1 MNNQRNLQQI
11 LSIVYEVEGLLLLA
25 QSKGNDTPNEIYD
38 LIKEKLN
45 MISQSFPSK
54 EIISD
59 NYESI
64 NQDSESED
72 ERSHGNLE
80 DDYDEEYSYETED
93 DRSHGNLEDDYDDE
107 YSYESEDER
116 SHGNLEDDYDDEYS
130 YESEEERSHGNLE
143 DDYDNLNY
151 VEPENEHS
159 PVEIEDI
166 DKYTPSEIEADNEDN
181 SIITDYEP
189 IETQIKDE
197 SENDDFIEESDIES
211 IEIVSEDIFESIDSE
226 TEELDDDIIELDDI
240 DSYDDIED
248 DNTVLSEPITIEE
261 KLAIQNTR
269 DLRTAFT
276 INDRFRFKRELFG
289 NKDTELADAL
299 NMISAM
305 SSFAEV
311 QEYFFE
317 DLEWDK
323 DNPEVIDFLKII
335 SNYFNNRN

>member
-38 LIKEKLN
+38 LIQEKLKV
-45 MISQSFPSK
+45 ISQSFSSK

-59 NYESI
+59 NSESI

-80 DDYDEEYSYETED
+80 DDYDDEYSYETED
-93 DRSHGNLEDDYDDE
+93 ERSHGNLEDDYDDE

-116 SHGNLEDDYDDEYS
+116 SHGNLEDDYDD
-130 YESEEERSHGNLE
+130 
-143 DDYDNLNY
+143 LNY

-211 IEIVSEDIFESIDSE
+211 VEIVSEDIFESIDSE

-240 DSYDDIED
+240 DNYDDIED

>member
-93 DRSHGNLEDDYDDE
+93 
-107 YSYESEDER
+107 ER

-197 SENDDFIEESDIES
+197 SENNDFIEESDIES
-211 IEIVSEDIFESIDSE
+211 VEIVSEDIFESIDSE

>member
-38 LIKEKLN
+38 LIQEKLN
-45 MISQSFPSK
+45 VISQSFPSK

-93 DRSHGNLEDDYDDE
+93 ERSHGNLEDDYDDE

-116 SHGNLEDDYDDEYS
+116 SHGTLEDDYDD
-130 YESEEERSHGNLE
+130 
-143 DDYDNLNY
+143 LNY

-211 IEIVSEDIFESIDSE
+211 VEIVSEDIFESIDSE

>member
-38 LIKEKLN
+38 LIQEKLN
-45 MISQSFPSK
+45 VITQSFPSK

-64 NQDSESED
+64 NQDS
-72 ERSHGNLE
+72 
-80 DDYDEEYSYETED
+80 
-93 DRSHGNLEDDYDDE
+93 
-107 YSYESEDER
+107 ESEDER

-197 SENDDFIEESDIES
+197 SENDAFIEESDIES
-211 IEIVSEDIFESIDSE
+211 VEIVSEDIFESIDSE

>member
-80 DDYDEEYSYETED
+80 DDYDDEYSYESED
-93 DRSHGNLEDDYDDE
+93 ERSLGNLEDDYDDE
-107 YSYESEDER
+107 YSYETED
-116 SHGNLEDDYDDEYS
+116 
-130 YESEEERSHGNLE
+130 ERSHGNLE

-211 IEIVSEDIFESIDSE
+211 VEIVSEDIFESIDSE

>member
-38 LIKEKLN
+38 LIQEKLN
-45 MISQSFPSK
+45 VITQSFPSK

-80 DDYDEEYSYETED
+80 DDYDEEYSYET
-93 DRSHGNLEDDYDDE
+93 
-107 YSYESEDER
+107 EDER

-211 IEIVSEDIFESIDSE
+211 VEIVSEDIFESIDSE

>member
-38 LIKEKLN
+38 LIQEKLN
-45 MISQSFPSK
+45 VITQSFPSK

-80 DDYDEEYSYETED
+80 DDYD
-93 DRSHGNLEDDYDDE
+93 DE

-116 SHGNLEDDYDDEYS
+116 SY
-130 YESEEERSHGNLE
+130 GNLE

-159 PVEIEDI
+159 PVAIEDI

-211 IEIVSEDIFESIDSE
+211 AEIVSEDIFESIDSE

>member
-38 LIKEKLN
+38 LIQEKLKV
-45 MISQSFPSK
+45 ISQSFSSK

-59 NYESI
+59 NSESI

-72 ERSHGNLE
+72 E
-80 DDYDEEYSYETED
+80 
-93 DRSHGNLEDDYDDE
+93 RSHGNLEDDYDDE

-116 SHGNLEDDYDDEYS
+116 SHGNLEDDHDD
-130 YESEEERSHGNLE
+130 L
-143 DDYDNLNY
+143 DY
-151 VEPENEHS
+151 VEPENEQS

-166 DKYTPSEIEADNEDN
+166 EKSTPSEIETDNEDN

-197 SENDDFIEESDIES
+197 SENNDFIEESDIES
-211 IEIVSEDIFESIDSE
+211 VEIVSEEIFESIDSE
-226 TEELDDDIIELDDI
+226 TEDLDDDMIELEDV
-240 DSYDDIED
+240 DSYGDIED
-248 DNTVLSEPITIEE
+248 DNPVLSEPITIEE

>member
-11 LSIVYEVEGLLLLA
+11 LGIVYEVEGLLLLA

-38 LIKEKLN
+38 LIQEKLN
-45 MISQSFPSK
+45 VISQSFPSK

-80 DDYDEEYSYETED
+80 DDYDEEYSYET
-93 DRSHGNLEDDYDDE
+93 
-107 YSYESEDER
+107 EDER

-197 SENDDFIEESDIES
+197 SENDDFIGESDIES
-211 IEIVSEDIFESIDSE
+211 VEIVSEDIFESIDSE

>member
-38 LIKEKLN
+38 LIQEKLKV
-45 MISQSFPSK
+45 ISQSFPSK

-93 DRSHGNLEDDYDDE
+93 
-107 YSYESEDER
+107 
-116 SHGNLEDDYDDEYS
+116 
-130 YESEEERSHGNLE
+130 ERSHGNLE

-159 PVEIEDI
+159 PVAIEDI

-211 IEIVSEDIFESIDSE
+211 VEIVSEDIFESIDSE

>member
-11 LSIVYEVEGLLLLA
+11 LGIVYEVEGLLLLA

-38 LIKEKLN
+38 IIQEKLKV
-45 MISQSFPSK
+45 ISQSFPSK

-59 NYESI
+59 NSESI

-72 ERSHGNLE
+72 ERSLGNLE
-80 DDYDEEYSYETED
+80 DDYDE
-93 DRSHGNLEDDYDDE
+93 E

-116 SHGNLEDDYDDEYS
+116 SHGNLEDDYDD
-130 YESEEERSHGNLE
+130 
-143 DDYDNLNY
+143 LNY

-211 IEIVSEDIFESIDSE
+211 VEIVSEDIFESIDSE

-248 DNTVLSEPITIEE
+248 DNTALSEPITIEE

>member
-80 DDYDEEYSYETED
+80 DDYD
-93 DRSHGNLEDDYDDE
+93 
-107 YSYESEDER
+107 
-116 SHGNLEDDYDDEYS
+116 
-130 YESEEERSHGNLE
+130 
-143 DDYDNLNY
+143 NLNY

-211 IEIVSEDIFESIDSE
+211 VEIVSEDIFESIDSE

>member
-38 LIKEKLN
+38 LIQEKLKV
-45 MISQSFPSK
+45 ISQSFPSK

-59 NYESI
+59 NSESI

-72 ERSHGNLE
+72 ERSHGNLD
-80 DDYDEEYSYETED
+80 DDYSDSFLEEQ
-93 DRSHGNLEDDYDDE
+93 
-107 YSYESEDER
+107 EDER
-116 SHGNLEDDYDDEYS
+116 SHGNLEDDYDDEFS
-130 YESEEERSHGNLE
+130 YETEDERSHGNLE
-143 DDYDNLNY
+143 DDYDDLNY

-211 IEIVSEDIFESIDSE
+211 VEIVSEDIFESIDSE
-226 TEELDDDIIELDDI
+226 AEELDDDIIELDDI

>member
-38 LIKEKLN
+38 LIQEKLKV
-45 MISQSFPSK
+45 ISQSFPSK

-59 NYESI
+59 NSESI

-72 ERSHGNLE
+72 E
-80 DDYDEEYSYETED
+80 
-93 DRSHGNLEDDYDDE
+93 RSHGNLEDDYDDE

-116 SHGNLEDDYDDEYS
+116 SHGNLEDDYDD
-130 YESEEERSHGNLE
+130 
-143 DDYDNLNY
+143 LNY

-211 IEIVSEDIFESIDSE
+211 VEIVSEDIFESIDSE
-226 TEELDDDIIELDDI
+226 TEELDDI

-311 QEYFFE
+311 LEYFFE

>member
-38 LIKEKLN
+38 LIQEKLKVL
-45 MISQSFPSK
+45 SQSFPSK

-80 DDYDEEYSYETED
+80 DDYSDSFLEEQEDE
-93 DRSHGNLEDDYDDE
+93 RSHGNLEDDYDDE

-116 SHGNLEDDYDDEYS
+116 SHGNLEDDYDD
-130 YESEEERSHGNLE
+130 
-143 DDYDNLNY
+143 LNY

-211 IEIVSEDIFESIDSE
+211 VEIVSEDIFESIDSE

-248 DNTVLSEPITIEE
+248 NNTVLSEPITIKE

>member
-38 LIKEKLN
+38 LIQEKLKV
-45 MISQSFPSK
+45 ISQSFPSK

-80 DDYDEEYSYETED
+80 DDYDEEYSYET
-93 DRSHGNLEDDYDDE
+93 
-107 YSYESEDER
+107 EDER

-211 IEIVSEDIFESIDSE
+211 VEIVSEDIFESIDSE